1 MPCTSR
7 LVAFV
12 GGSIT
17 LLPLLGLC
25 VFYAGCEKN
34 VRLNETAER
43 ASATPTSVTLTA
55 GKSLIFAPA
64 NGFEGIQEAVS
75 ATMSRTADGLKIHAL
90 NNDPYIFLPRL
101 EGVTLGNKV
110 TVHVQLVSPGR
121 TIFQIFYSTSA
132 VDEFDEAH
140 SVRKPIQE
148 GDNNVLVEFTE
159 PDFKGRI
166 RLDPGMLPGDYILKL
181 VEVRSSAAP

>member
-1 MPCTSR
+1 
-7 LVAFV
+7 V

-34 VRLNETAER
+34 VRLNEIAER

-101 EGVTLGNKV
+101 EGVTPGNKV
-110 TVHVQLVSPGR
+110 TVHVQLVSPVQ

-148 GDNNVLVEFTE
+148 GDNDVVVEFTE

>member
-90 NNDPYIFLPRL
+90 NKDPYIFLPRL
-101 EGVTLGNKV
+101 EGVTPGNKV

-121 TIFQIFYSTSA
+121 TIFQIFYST
-132 VDEFDEAH
+132 
-140 SVRKPIQE
+140 
-148 GDNNVLVEFTE
+148 NNDVVVEFTE